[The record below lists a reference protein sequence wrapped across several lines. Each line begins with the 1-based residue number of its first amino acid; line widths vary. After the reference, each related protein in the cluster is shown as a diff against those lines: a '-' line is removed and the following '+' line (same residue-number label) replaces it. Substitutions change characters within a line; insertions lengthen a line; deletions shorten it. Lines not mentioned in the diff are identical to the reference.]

1 MSFAMLNTF
10 HNNDITIRDNFHAV
24 QWHWNMI
31 AGWVPKF
38 LTYFETYARVPRRD
52 DRVTEWHYGL
62 TGDLRYHSRQEI
74 IFDRTFLT
82 Q

>member
-1 MSFAMLNTF
+1 
-10 HNNDITIRDNFHAV
+10 
-24 QWHWNMI
+24 MI

-38 LTYFETYARVPRRD
+38 LTYFETYARIPRRD

>member
-1 MSFAMLNTF
+1 
-10 HNNDITIRDNFHAV
+10 
-24 QWHWNMI
+24 MI

-38 LTYFETYARVPRRD
+38 LTYFETHARVPRRD

-74 IFDRTFLT
+74 ILDRTFLT
-82 Q
+82 QQDIMDYRSRHALIDRDVTPH